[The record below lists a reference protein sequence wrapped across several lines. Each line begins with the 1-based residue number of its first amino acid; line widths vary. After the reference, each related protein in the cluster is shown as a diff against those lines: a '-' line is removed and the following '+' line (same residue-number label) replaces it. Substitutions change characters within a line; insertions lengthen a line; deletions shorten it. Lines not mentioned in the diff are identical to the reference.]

1 MKIAYLSFLLIVCFL
16 FTSCT
21 KNVYEY
27 YGVNPETEN
36 AQEGDGSNKK
46 DGYEFEY
53 DHNSKVQTVASFI
66 TADFGDASVWVE
78 GYIVGSCTK
87 SIKNAVWEPPFS
99 SDNAILLADEQ
110 GETDADKVIS
120 IQLKTKEYKENIGL
134 ATNSNNYNKRIRFLG
149 VKRKYLGI
157 WGMKDLIQAYEW
169 VK

>member
-1 MKIAYLSFLLIVCFL
+1 
-16 FTSCT
+16 
-21 KNVYEY
+21 
-27 YGVNPETEN
+27 
-36 AQEGDGSNKK
+36 
-46 DGYEFEY
+46 
-53 DHNSKVQTVASFI
+53 VQTVASFI
-66 TADFGDASVWVE
+66 ATDLGDASVWVE

-110 GETDADKVIS
+110 GETDANKVIS
-120 IQLKTKEYKENIGL
+120 IQLKTKEYKESIGL

>member
-1 MKIAYLSFLLIVCFL
+1 MKKAYLSFLLIVCFL
-16 FTSCT
+16 FASCT

-27 YGVNPETEN
+27 YGENPETEN
-36 AQEGDGSNKK
+36 EQEGDGSNKK

-110 GETDADKVIS
+110 GETDSDKVIS

-134 ATNSNNYNKRIRFLG
+134 ATNSNNYNKRIKFLG

-157 WGMKDLIQAYEW
+157 WGMKDLIHAYEW

>member
-1 MKIAYLSFLLIVCFL
+1 MRIAYLSFLLIACFL

-27 YGVNPETEN
+27 YGVTPETEN
-36 AQEGDGSNKK
+36 EKK
-46 DGYEFEY
+46 DDETDKNDDSEFEY
-53 DHNSKVQTVASFI
+53 DHDNKVQTVASFI
-66 TADFGDASVWVE
+66 ATDFGDASVWVE

-87 SIKNAVWEPPFS
+87 SIKNAVWEYPFS

-120 IQLKTKEYKENIGL
+120 IQLKTKEHKETIGL
-134 ATNSNNYNKRIRFLG
+134 ATNPDNYNKRIRFLG
-149 VKRKYLGI
+149 VKKKYLGI
-157 WGMKDLIQAYEW
+157 WGMKNLIQAYVW